1 MIGITFALPSES
13 SGLTRRLQEVQ
24 RHDNLLSGKIDNP
37 EIIGP
42 RETVR
47 SRAVTILHTGV
58 GAKNCNA
65 RLEVLLHKARPS
77 LVISSGFAG
86 GVSEEL
92 GIGDL
97 VLAHN
102 FSDPALLANAEQILR
117 DREPR
122 VVKLFTST
130 SIIDS
135 VAARNEIARAADAAA
150 VDMETGAIADVCK
163 IHGVPLL
170 SLRIISDTVS
180 QPFPAPP
187 SVLFDIERQ
196 RTNFGGL
203 LAYLLRDPGS
213 IWPLFRFGR
222 QIARARARLTD
233 AIVALVREL

>member
-13 SGLTRRLQEVQ
+13 SALVRRLQAVQ
-24 RHDNLLSGKIDNP
+24 RHDNLLSGKIDH
-37 EIIGP
+37 
-42 RETVR
+42 RD
-47 SRAVTILHTGV
+47 VTILHTGV
-58 GAKNCNA
+58 GAKACNA
-65 RLEVLLHKARPS
+65 RLEVLLHKTRPS

-86 GVSEEL
+86 AVSEQL
-92 GIGDL
+92 RVGDL
-97 VLAHN
+97 ILARN
-102 FSDPALLANAEQILR
+102 FSDPELLANTERILR
-117 DREPR
+117 DRQPR

-135 VAARNEIARAADAAA
+135 VAERNEIARAADAAA

-170 SLRIISDTVS
+170 SLRIISDTAS

-196 RTNFGGL
+196 QTNVGGL

-213 IWPLFRFGR
+213 GWRLFRFGR

-233 AIVALVREL
+233 AIVELVREL

>member
-13 SGLTRRLQEVQ
+13 SGLVRQLQAAQ
-24 RHDNLLSGKIDNP
+24 RHDNLLSGKI
-37 EIIGP
+37 E
-42 RETVR
+42 
-47 SRAVTILHTGV
+47 SRDVTILHTGV

-86 GVSEEL
+86 GVSEDL
-92 GIGDL
+92 RGGDL
-97 VLAHN
+97 ILAEN
-102 FSDPALLANAEQILR
+102 FSDPGLLVSAEQILR

-135 VAARNEIARAADAAA
+135 VAERNEIARAADAAA

-170 SLRIISDTVS
+170 SLRIISDTVR

-196 RTNFGGL
+196 QTNFGGL
-203 LAYLLRDPGS
+203 LGYLLRDPAS
-213 IWPLFRFGR
+213 AWRLFRFGR
-222 QIARARARLTD
+222 QIARARERLTE
-233 AIVALVREL
+233 AIVALIHGL

>member
-13 SGLTRRLQEVQ
+13 SGLVRRLQDVR
-24 RHDNLLSGKIDNP
+24 RHDNLISGKIDNQ
-37 EIIGP
+37 E
-42 RETVR
+42 
-47 SRAVTILHTGV
+47 VTILHTGV
-58 GAKNCNA
+58 GAKHCSA
-65 RLEVLLHKARPS
+65 RLEILLNKTRPS

-92 GIGDL
+92 RAGDL
-97 VLAHN
+97 ILARN
-102 FSDPALLANAEQILR
+102 FSDPGLLANAERLLR
-117 DREPR
+117 EREPR
-122 VVKLFTST
+122 LVKLFTST

-135 VAARNEIARAADAAA
+135 VAERNEIAQAAGAAA

-163 IHGVPLL
+163 VHGVPLL
-170 SLRIISDTVS
+170 SLRIISDTAI

-213 IWPLFRFGR
+213 ILQLFRFGR
-222 QIARARARLTD
+222 QIAQVRASLTE
-233 AIVALVREL
+233 AIVALVKEL

>member
-13 SGLTRRLQEVQ
+13 SGLTRRLQEVW
-24 RHDNLLSGKIDNP
+24 RHDNLLSGKID
-37 EIIGP
+37 EH
-42 RETVR
+42 E
-47 SRAVTILHTGV
+47 VTILHTGV

-65 RLEVLLHKARPS
+65 RLEILLHKTRPS

-86 GVSEEL
+86 AVVEEL
-92 GIGDL
+92 VVGDL
-97 VLAHN
+97 VLARN
-102 FSDPALLANAEQILR
+102 FSDPALLANAERILR
-117 DREPR
+117 DWEPR

-135 VAARNEIARAADAAA
+135 VAERNQIARAADAAA

-170 SLRIISDTVS
+170 SLRIISDTIS

-213 IWPLFRFGR
+213 IWRLFRFGR
-222 QIARARARLTD
+222 QVASARARLTD
-233 AIVALVREL
+233 AIVALVKAL